1 MEPQLILG
9 FLLALLIGISLGL
22 IGGGG
27 SILTVPILVYVVGI
41 SPLPATGYSLFIVG
55 TTALVAG
62 LTYIQKR
69 QVEYRTVVVFGI
81 PSIIAVYLTRFL
93 LVPNIPEVLFEAGG
107 STFTRDSGI
116 MLLFAI
122 IMLMAA
128 WSMVRKGDTI
138 RHAAH
143 SQNAED
149 VKPSFNYPMALAE
162 GTVVGA
168 VTGLV
173 GAGGGFLIIPA
184 LVLFA
189 GLPMKIA
196 VGTSLLIIAAKSL
209 IGFLGD
215 ISHQTI
221 DWSFLLGFTAIAV
234 AGTFLGSRWSNRVS
248 NERLKKAFGWF
259 VVVMGVFILV
269 EELILH

>member
-1 MEPQLILG
+1 M
-9 FLLALLIGISLGL
+9 
-22 IGGGG
+22 
-27 SILTVPILVYVVGI
+27 PILVYVVGI

-62 LTYIQKR
+62 FTYIRKK

-81 PSIIAVYLTRFL
+81 PSIIAVYLVRLL
-93 LVPNIPEVLFEAGG
+93 LVPNIPEVIFQAG
-107 STFTRDSGI
+107 STTFTRDTGI
-116 MLLFAI
+116 MLLFAV

-128 WSMVRKGDTI
+128 WSMIRKGNSAM
-138 RHAAH
+138 HAIH
-143 SQNAED
+143 PPNAED
-149 VKPSFNYPMALAE
+149 VKPSFNYPMALIE

-215 ISHQTI
+215 ISHQSI
-221 DWSFLLGFTAIAV
+221 DWPFLLVYTAIAV
-234 AGTFLGSRWSNRVS
+234 AGTFLGSRWSSRTS

-259 VVVMGVFILV
+259 VVVMSVFILV
-269 EELILH
+269 EELLLH